1 MSDLRT
7 QKDAADCD
15 LSDCCSGRLEFV
27 DVFVDCLASGYQVT
41 VTIVRTESLT
51 TPPVHPTFQS
61 DPIVPREEDRL
72 YRFPYRLSRHHLVEV
87 STRSRIPV

>member
-15 LSDCCSGRLEFV
+15 LSDCCSGRPGILHLLLAN
-27 DVFVDCLASGYQVT
+27 CLVSGHQTT
-41 VTIVRTESLT
+41 VIIVRTESLT
-51 TPPVHPTFQS
+51 TPPVHPTFRS

-72 YRFPYRLSRHHLVEV
+72 YRFPYRLS
-87 STRSRIPV
+87 